1 MSRKLSLP
9 ILLVIIFTM
18 LLGACAP
25 APAPTAEPVVEEPVA
40 EEPAEVEVEEPV
52 VEEPEVE
59 EPVVVE
65 APDFQAIFAEVIAN
79 NGKEAGY
86 GTIAPDALNTELI
99 DNADLFVIDVRE
111 VSELEANG
119 HIPGAV
125 NIPVKTLA
133 DNPAFLPEDL
143 DTPIVVYCKSGT
155 RSTWAWTILSALGY
169 TNVRNMAAGMDGWL
183 AAGLAADE
191 GVAPAEE
198 ISTAIIADEALYMA
212 VKDFANNAPE
222 GWGNVKPVDVNEMF
236 INGEEFVLIDNR
248 RSDEFETGYIDGAIN
263 IPLEEMM
270 DRLDEIDPN
279 SKIIVQCKSGT
290 RGLIG
295 ALALRLN
302 GYENVYNM
310 SGGILGWQAEELPV
324 VGTAPDFKAIYAG
337 IIANNGQDKGY
348 GFMAPDALN
357 TELIENPDLFV
368 IDVREPSELEE
379 NGHIPGAV
387 NIPVKTLADNPALLP
402 ADLDTPI
409 VVYCKSGTRSAYAW
423 NILQMLGYTN
433 VRNMNAGMDGWL
445 GAQLGAEEGLAPA
458 EEISTAIIADEAL
471 YTAVK
476 NFANNP
482 PEKWATITNVE
493 VNEKLINGEEFVL
506 LDVRRPDEFAA
517 GYIDPAISIPL
528 EEIANR
534 MGELDPNAAI
544 VVYCKSGGRSLIATI
559 ALLMN
564 GFTNVQNMA
573 GGTNGWEAA
582 ELPLVTP

>member
-1 MSRKLSLP
+1 MSRKINLP
-9 ILLVIIFTM
+9 ILLVLIFTM

-25 APAPTAEPVVEEPVA
+25 APAPTAEPVAEEPVVEA
-40 EEPAEVEVEEPV
+40 PAEVEVEEPTA
-52 VEEPEVE
+52 EPVVE

-65 APDFQAIFAEVIAN
+65 APDFQAVFAEVIAN
-79 NGKEAGY
+79 NGKDAGY
-86 GTIAPDALNTELI
+86 GIMAPDALNTELI
-99 DNADLFVIDVRE
+99 ESADLFVIDVRE
-111 VSELEANG
+111 VSELEENG

-133 DNPAFLPEDL
+133 DNPALLPEDL

-155 RSTWAWTILSALGY
+155 RSTWAWTILNALGY
-169 TNVRNMAAGMDGWL
+169 TNVRNMSAGMDGWL
-183 AAGLAADE
+183 AAGFGADE

-198 ISTAIIADEALYMA
+198 ISTAIIEDEARYLA

-222 GWGNVKPVDVNEMF
+222 GWATIKPTDVNEMV

-248 RSDEFETGYIDGAIN
+248 RPEEVETGYIEGSVN

-279 SKIIVQCKSGT
+279 DKIIVYCKSGT

-295 ALALRLN
+295 TLALRLN
-302 GYENVYNM
+302 GYENVLNM
-310 SGGILGWQAEELPV
+310 SGGYLGWQAAELPV
-324 VGTAPDFKAIYAG
+324 VGAAADFKAIYAG
-337 IIANNGQDKGY
+337 IINNNGQDKGY
-348 GFMAPDALN
+348 SFIAPDALN

-409 VVYCKSGTRSAYAW
+409 VVYCKSGTRSTYAW

-445 GAQLGAEEGLAPA
+445 GAQLGADEGLAPA
-458 EEISTAIIADEAL
+458 EEISTAIIADEAV

-482 PEKWATITNVE
+482 PEGWATITNVD
-493 VNEKLINGEEFVL
+493 VNEKLINADEFVL
-506 LDVRRPDEFAA
+506 LDVRRADEYAE
-517 GYIDPAISIPL
+517 GYIDPAINIPL

-534 MGELDPNAAI
+534 MGELDPNAEI
-544 VVYCKSGGRSLIATI
+544 IVYCKSGGRSLTATI

-564 GFTNVQNMA
+564 GFTNVRSMN
-573 GGTNGWEAA
+573 GGTLGWEAA